1 MLKSLIL
8 YIKKYIYNIYI
19 YLISKVRLN
28 NVVKIFKKLKI
39 NYKFNIPTSTHFY
52 YFYND
57 CIYI

>member
-1 MLKSLIL
+1 MLKYLIL
-8 YIKKYIYNIYI
+8 YIKNIYRYIYI
-19 YLISKVRLN
+19 YFISKVRLN
-28 NVVKIFKKLKI
+28 NVVKIFKKLNI